1 MIELILLTIVL
12 AAVIAFALTHN
23 RRANAR
29 AEADRIISG
38 ERSATEDQISEI
50 IRTLVATKSWTRDG
64 AGRDYYRLQQL
75 QNIRDEV
82 RKAKSRKYREWF
94 RARADRIIAG
104 EQPTRD
110 EELDLVIDHF
120 QLMRLM
126 AQHKIYQDR
135 QLLEQL
141 LNIRN
146 EIRKSHSLPPSA
158 PFDPNLFEGYT
169 EEQLRAMGIISK
181 SSEKPLKK
189 PDTEKDARNTQQTYM
204 NSVKKE

>member
-29 AEADRIISG
+29 AEADQIISG

-146 EIRKSHSLPPSA
+146 EIRKSHSLPPWA
-158 PFDPNLFEGYT
+158 PQDPNWSYPPGHLDPNWFEVEQKSRGKTLRRFFLDVPTLFEIQRKT
-169 EEQLRAMGIISK
+169 R
-181 SSEKPLKK
+181 
-189 PDTEKDARNTQQTYM
+189 
-204 NSVKKE
+204 